1 MVVEKMSISFLIFLF
16 VLYVVAHTGIILWY
30 KKIENTTDKENED
43 TRKVLKFL
51 SKWFHAI
58 YAIFVL
64 ILLSVA

>member
-43 TRKVLKFL
+43 TRKILKFL